1 VILTDNEARLAV
13 AFLLQPVVSFVA
25 GFAVFPIVDYSNRV
39 IGLGRASSVLDGGIA
54 FGFGTA
60 IVGGLVTVL
69 VAWPVVVWL
78 MRRGPVTRRTV
89 LLGGLLLGNVPA
101 VLAIIASSVAILN
114 ADASESAR
122 INLSYVSVI
131 VARAVPLGSAIGLAG
146 AAVFWLVAREPVQ
159 HHLPSPDDSSW
170 PRSPH

>member
-1 VILTDNEARLAV
+1 
-13 AFLLQPVVSFVA
+13 VV
-25 GFAVFPIVDYSNRV
+25 
-39 IGLGRASSVLDGGIA
+39 DGGIA

-60 IVGGLVTVL
+60 IVGGLVAML

-101 VLAIIASSVAILN
+101 VLAIVAWSAAILN
-114 ADASESAR
+114 VDASDSAR
-122 INLSYVSVI
+122 IDLSYVSVI

-146 AAVFWLVAREPVQ
+146 AAVFWIVAREPVQ
-159 HHLPSPDDSSW
+159 HHLPPPDTSSY
-170 PRSPH
+170 RSPH